1 MRVGADY
8 RGAPPSLPSLKPHS
22 TEYMLHAVIMAGG
35 SGTRFWPASR
45 QVKPKQLLKMGG
57 QRTMLQTTFD
67 RLNGLVS
74 SEHVLVLTNQ
84 QLAEA
89 VVHQL
94 PDLPLEHVV
103 GEPFKRDTAPCI
115 GVAASL
121 VKAADPDGIMIVMP
135 SDHVIEP
142 RAEFHRAVKAAVQ
155 LIESDPKRIV
165 TFGIRPSYPAESF
178 GYIQRSEPIACQP
191 GIAAFGVDRFREK
204 PDRKT
209 AEEYLE
215 AGTFYWNSGI
225 FLWKASTILD
235 ALQEFEPE
243 MYSHIEKIASG
254 IGTRDFP
261 NVFRDNFE
269 KIKGKSIDF
278 AVMERYSNVAVIE
291 TPFSWDDVG
300 SWQAMARLIKPDEF
314 GNAVDGPY
322 LGIDSEQMIIRSE
335 ADHLVVT
342 IGMKETIVV
351 HTNDATLVAPKTE
364 EERVREVVKQLAELG
379 HQQYL

>member
-1 MRVGADY
+1 MRGGANY
-8 RGAPPSLPSLKPHS
+8 RIASPSFPSLKPHS

-155 LIESDPKRIV
+155 LIESDSKRIV

-261 NVFRDNFE
+261 AVFRENFE

-278 AVMERYSNVAVIE
+278 AVMERYPNVSVIE